1 MYKRIKGKLKNPKQ
15 IKRDENITHKG
26 AFEEVS
32 REWITRHAEAWD
44 SGDEEGRKFT
54 LSLGN
59 KIVQLSKEETA
70 RWHKKTQPVI
80 DDYVRRVES
89 KWLPGK
95 EYVEATKE
103 LTKKRGGK

>member
-70 RWHKKTQPVI
+70 RWRKQIQPVI
-80 DDYVRRVES
+80 EDYVRRVGS
-89 KWLPGK
+89 KGLPGK
-95 EYVEATKE
+95 EYVETIKE
-103 LTKKRGGK
+103 LIKKRGGK